1 MNPLDLSLVAVALI
15 SVIAGVVRGFVKELT
30 ALAGW
35 VLAVVLVIHFSV
47 SIGQRLPFDPG
58 AGGVRTAIAAI
69 LIVLV
74 CVLCAS
80 LLGRLLHAAMT
91 AAKLG
96 GTDRALGALFGIARA
111 GAVWLL
117 AALIIIDLGM
127 AQRAFWKSSRLAPL
141 LEAALRWMSP
151 ELVPSAPWLK
161 VAPGA

>member
-1 MNPLDLSLVAVALI
+1 MNPLDVALVAVALV
-15 SVIAGVVRGFVKELT
+15 SVIAGVVRGFVKELA

-35 VLAVVLVIHFSV
+35 VLAVVLVIQFSV
-47 SIGQRLPFDPG
+47 SLGQRLPFDPG

-74 CVLCAS
+74 CALSAS
-80 LLGRLLHAAMT
+80 LVGRLLSAVMT
-91 AAKLG
+91 AAQLG
-96 GTDRALGALFGIARA
+96 GADRALGALFGIVRA

-117 AALIIIDLGM
+117 AAVIILHLGM
-127 AQRAFWKSSRLAPL
+127 AQRPFWKSSRLAPL
-141 LEAALRWMSP
+141 IEAALRWVSP